1 MDYARLGRREL
12 PILNVLTVVEKTEKT
27 WDDILKDEYNEE
39 YFKNLISFVKDEYKV
54 KTIYPKE
61 NEVFNAFRYTDFD
74 NVKVVILGQDPY
86 HGPNQA
92 EGLSFSVSNEVLK
105 PPSLQNIFKE
115 LESDLGIPFP
125 KKNSL
130 KPWASQGVLL
140 LNAVLTVEEHKPTSH
155 KDKGWETFTDDVIKE
170 LNQKKEPVVFILW
183 GAYARNKKSLITNP
197 NHYIIE
203 SAHPS
208 PFSARNGFF
217 GSKPF
222 SKTNEFLKANNLKEI
237 DWKIE

>member
-1 MDYARLGRREL
+1 MIGNKWDE
-12 PILNVLTVVEKTEKT
+12 VLQEEFKK
-27 WDDILKDEYNEE
+27 E
-39 YFKNLISFVKDEYKV
+39 YFTNLMDFVKNEYKN
-54 KTIYPKE
+54 KTIYPKQ

-105 PPSLQNIFKE
+105 PPSLKNIFKE
-115 LESDLGIPFP
+115 LESDLGIQYPEV
-125 KKNSL
+125 NSL
-130 KPWASQGVLL
+130 KPWAKEGVLL

-155 KDKGWETFTDDVIKE
+155 KDKGWEIFTDDIIKI
-170 LNQKKEPVVFILW
+170 LNERNTPTVFILW
-183 GAYARNKKSLITNP
+183 GAYARDKKKYITNP
-197 NHYIIE
+197 KHLVIE

-222 SKTNEFLKANNLKEI
+222 SKTNEFLKKNNIKEI
-237 DWKIE
+237 DWRVE

>member
-1 MDYARLGRREL
+1 MIGNAWDEEL
-12 PILNVLTVVEKTEKT
+12 K
-27 WDDILKDEYNEE
+27 EE
-39 YFKNLISFVKDEYKV
+39 YKKEYFTELMNFVKEEYKDKV
-54 KTIYPKE
+54 IYPKQ

-92 EGLSFSVSNEVLK
+92 EGLSFSVSEDVLK
-105 PPSLQNIFKE
+105 PPSLKNIFKE

-125 KKNSL
+125 KHNSL
-130 KPWASQGVLL
+130 KPWTKQGVLL
-140 LNAVLTVEEHKPTSH
+140 LNAVLTVEEHKPASH
-155 KDKGWETFTDDVIKE
+155 KGKGWETFTDDVIE
-170 LNQKKEPVVFILW
+170 ILNKREKPIVFILW
-183 GAYARNKKSLITNP
+183 GAFARSKKSLITNKQ
-197 NHYIIE
+197 HYIIE

-222 SKTNEFLKANNLKEI
+222 SKTNDFLRKNGLEEI
-237 DWKIE
+237 DWRVE

>member
-1 MDYARLGRREL
+1 MIGNKWDS
-12 PILNVLTVVEKTEKT
+12 ILNE
-27 WDDILKDEYNEE
+27 EYNKE
-39 YFKNLISFVKDEYKV
+39 YFKNLIDFIKQEYKN
-54 KTIYPKE
+54 KTIYPKQ
-61 NEVFNAFRYTDFD
+61 NEVFNAFKYTDFD

-105 PPSLQNIFKE
+105 PPSLKNIFKE

-125 KKNSL
+125 EDNSL
-130 KPWASQGVLL
+130 KPWAKQGVLL

-155 KDKGWETFTDDVIKE
+155 KDKGWEIFTDNVIKT
-170 LNQKKEPVVFILW
+170 LNKREKPVVFILW
-183 GAYARNKKSLITNP
+183 GAYARAKKEYITNP
-197 NHYIIE
+197 KHYIIE

-222 SKTNEFLKANNLKEI
+222 SKTNEFLKKNNIKEI
-237 DWKIE
+237 DWRVE

>member
-1 MDYARLGRREL
+1 MIGNKWDYY
-12 PILNVLTVVEKTEKT
+12 
-27 WDDILKDEYNEE
+27 LKQEFDKD
-39 YFKNLISFVKDEYKV
+39 YFKELLSFVKKEYHE
-54 KTIYPKE
+54 KTIYPKQ

-115 LESDLGIPFP
+115 LASDLKIPFP
-125 KKNSL
+125 EHNSL
-130 KPWASQGVLL
+130 KPWAKQGVLL

-155 KDKGWETFTDDVIKE
+155 KDKGWEQFTDAVIQI
-170 LNQKKEPVVFILW
+170 LNKKEEPIVFILW
-183 GAYARNKKSLITNP
+183 GSYARSKKIYITNP
-197 NHYIIE
+197 KHLIIE

-222 SKTNEFLKANNLKEI
+222 SRTNDFLRKNHRKEI
-237 DWKIE
+237 DWRIE

>member
-1 MDYARLGRREL
+1 MIGND
-12 PILNVLTVVEKTEKT
+12 
-27 WDDILKDEYNEE
+27 WDILLQDEYQKE
-39 YFKNLISFVKDEYKV
+39 YFKKLLNFVKKEYQT
-54 KTIYPKE
+54 KTIYPKQ
-61 NEVFNAFRYTDFD
+61 NEVFNAFRYTSFD

-125 KKNSL
+125 KSNSL
-130 KPWASQGVLL
+130 KPWAKQGVLL

-155 KDKGWETFTDDVIKE
+155 KDKGWETFTDDIIKI
-170 LNQKKEPVVFILW
+170 LNNKQEPVVFILW
-183 GAYARNKKSLITNP
+183 GAYARNKKSLITNSR
-197 NHYIIE
+197 HLIIE

-222 SKTNEFLKANNLKEI
+222 SRTNKFLRENNLKEI
-237 DWKIE
+237 DWRVE

>member
-1 MDYARLGRREL
+1 MIGNKWDQL
-12 PILNVLTVVEKTEKT
+12 LN
-27 WDDILKDEYNEE
+27 
-39 YFKNLISFVKDEYKV
+39 DEYKKEYFTKLMDFV
-54 KTIYPKE
+54 KQEYKEKTIYPKQ
-61 NEVFNAFRYTDFD
+61 NEVFNAFRYTDFND
-74 NVKVVILGQDPY
+74 LKVVILGQDPY

-92 EGLSFSVSNEVLK
+92 EGLSFSVSNSVLK
-105 PPSLQNIFKE
+105 PPSLKNIFKE

-125 KKNSL
+125 EANSL
-130 KPWASQGVLL
+130 KPWAKQGVLL

-155 KDKGWETFTDDVIKE
+155 KDKGWETFTDDVIKII
-170 LNQKKEPVVFILW
+170 NQKEEPVVFILW
-183 GAYARNKKSLITNP
+183 GSYARNKKALITNP

-222 SKTNEFLKANNLKEI
+222 SKTNEFLKSKGLKEI
-237 DWKIE
+237 DWRVE